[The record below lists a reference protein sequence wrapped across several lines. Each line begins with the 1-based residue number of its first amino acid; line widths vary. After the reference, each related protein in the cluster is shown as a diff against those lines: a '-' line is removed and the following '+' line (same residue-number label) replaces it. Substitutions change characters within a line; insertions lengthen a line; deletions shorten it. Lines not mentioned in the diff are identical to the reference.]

1 MKNTKS
7 QKKGFTL
14 KNVVILVILLFLN
27 FLLEDKYFYNIHC
40 TVPPE
45 CSNVRNV
52 SNVVCPEWI
61 IKNLQKNIYSQNVV
75 ILVILRFLKNLL
87 EKKYLCIM

>member
-14 KNVVILVILLFLN
+14 KNVVILVILLFLKI
-27 FLLEDKYFYNIHC
+27 LLEDKYFYNIHC

-52 SNVVCPEWI
+52 SNVVCPE
-61 IKNLQKNIYSQNVV
+61 
-75 ILVILRFLKNLL
+75 
-87 EKKYLCIM
+87 